1 MLPIK
6 SIMTTQVIYVHPE
19 TPIFDALGLLTKHR
33 ISGLPVVDQDMRI
46 KGILSEKDVLRILL
60 DKKLDGKKLVEDYMT
75 RDVICFSED
84 TRATD
89 ICKFFMKNYIR
100 RVPVCKQGKL
110 IGIVSRRDI
119 VELILEAKSKIS
131 DFRYG

>member
-6 SIMTTQVIYVHPE
+6 SIMTSHVIYVHPE

-100 RVPVCKQGKL
+100 RVPICKQGKL
-110 IGIVSRRDI
+110 IGIVSRHDI

-131 DFRYG
+131 DFRYD